1 MFFHRTNERC
11 AIAVFAPPD
20 GGGTTLW
27 ATASTSPPT
36 DLFLIPGTNYRPM
49 ADRPATVDD
58 RDTRATAGVGG
69 AGLAICLAVGIGY
82 LFLDGR
88 VATLRTVHV
97 WVGTAWTALVLAY
110 GFGVAP
116 LLRERETSA
125 AYAIVRRLVPATVVL
140 LPTLAIV
147 TITAGITMALTYEIV
162 WPMTTLI
169 QTVLGVAVAIAA
181 IALLGVLPTD
191 ILAYRELRSAN
202 PDPERVV
209 SLGTR
214 TATLLTVQGAL
225 QVMMLFLML
234 RVAAM
239 AG

>member
-1 MFFHRTNERC
+1 M
-11 AIAVFAPPD
+11 P
-20 GGGTTLW
+20 
-27 ATASTSPPT
+27 
-36 DLFLIPGTNYRPM
+36 
-49 ADRPATVDD
+49 DRPDTVEG
-58 RDTRATAGVGG
+58 RRTPTIAGVVG
-69 AGLAICLAVGIGY
+69 AGLAACVAVGFGY
-82 LFLDGR
+82 ASLTSSI
-88 VATLRTVHV
+88 ATLRTVHV

-110 GFGVAP
+110 GFVVAP
-116 LLRERETSA
+116 LLRERDTDG
-125 AYAIVRRLVPATVVL
+125 AYALVARLVPATVVL
-140 LPTLAIV
+140 LPTLAV
-147 TITAGITMALTYEIV
+147 ATITAGVTMALAYEVV

-169 QTVLGVAVAIAA
+169 RTVLGVAGAIAG

-191 ILAYRELRSAN
+191 VLVYRELRSAN

-209 SLGTR
+209 SLGAR